1 MGFDR
6 RRKPKYN
13 LTLSKNVLDYPVM
26 SILNFTIIITS
37 ESSVC
42 MYDRV
47 VWFDIDIYLVFVS
60 TTCIYSE

>member
-13 LTLSKNVLDYPVM
+13 LTLSKNGLDYPVM
-26 SILNFTIIITS
+26 SILNFTVIITS

-47 VWFDIDIYLVFVS
+47 LWFDIDIYLVFVS